1 MNTKPRRAAATTTKR
16 QRDHIMDNNTRNAI
30 ANLATL
36 DECLLAAHNAAVTG
50 DAAAAIAVHRQAN
63 EVIGHD
69 GDDPL
74 EITTMGVIYSCIKIA
89 GVIAAQTLP
98 PHALYTLDYGYG
110 TVVEDT
116 L

>member
-1 MNTKPRRAAATTTKR
+1 MDINTNIAALT
-16 QRDHIMDNNTRNAI
+16 
-30 ANLATL
+30 TL

-50 DAAAAIAVHRQAN
+50 NADAAIAVHRHAN
-63 EVIGHD
+63 EVIGC
-69 GDDPL
+69 DDSPL

-110 TVVEDT
+110 TVVPDT

>member
-1 MNTKPRRAAATTTKR
+1 MEAQHRAAATKR
-16 QRDHIMDNNTRNAI
+16 QRDHTMDNNTRNAI

-50 DAAAAIAVHRQAN
+50 NAAAAIAIHRQAN

-69 GDDPL
+69 GDEPL
-74 EITTMGVIYSCIKIA
+74 EITVMGVIYSCIKIA
-89 GVIAAQTLP
+89 GVVAAQDLP
-98 PHALYTLDYGYG
+98 PHALHTLDYGYG
-110 TVVEDT
+110 TVVPDT